1 MLQSTTTSAPRVA
14 APRRSANRTV
24 TGVTERLYRLG
35 PVFLRVSLALVMIWF
50 GALKVANISPV
61 SQLVADTVPFVDG
74 SWFVPLLGGFEVVLG
89 IALLAG
95 SNLLVLTGLVVHLLG
110 TFAVLVTQP
119 ELAFQQGNPLL
130 LTVEGEFVV
139 KNLVLLSAGL
149 ALAGRDAHDS
159 RQAVTYEG
167 GR

>member
-1 MLQSTTTSAPRVA
+1 MLQSTTTPAPRVA
-14 APRRSANRTV
+14 APGSSADRAV
-24 TGVTERLYRLG
+24 AGVTERLYRLG
-35 PVFLRVSLALVMIWF
+35 PVLLRVSLALVMIWF
-50 GALKVANISPV
+50 GALKVADTSPV

-110 TFAVLVTQP
+110 TFTVLLTQP

-130 LTVEGEFVV
+130 LTVEGEFVI

-149 ALAGRDAHDS
+149 VLAGRDAHDS
-159 RQAVTYEG
+159 RRTAAYEG
-167 GR
+167 DR

>member
-1 MLQSTTTSAPRVA
+1 MLQPMTSAPRGVA
-14 APRRSANRTV
+14 HGRPASRAV
-24 TGVTERLYRLG
+24 AGVTELLYRLG
-35 PVFLRVSLALVMIWF
+35 PVLLRVSLALVMIWF
-50 GALKVANISPV
+50 GALKVAGDSPV
-61 SQLVADTVPFVDG
+61 SQLVADTVPVLDG

-95 SNLLVLTGLVVHLLG
+95 GNLLVLAGLVLHLLG
-110 TFAVLVTQP
+110 TFAVLITQP

-149 ALAGRDAHDS
+149 ALAGRRAHDP
-159 RQAVTYEG
+159 RQVTVE
-167 GR
+167 RRS

>member
-1 MLQSTTTSAPRVA
+1 MLLPTTTPAPKVA
-14 APRRSANRTV
+14 APASPVTRTV
-24 TGVTERLYRLG
+24 ARVTQRLHRTGPLL
-35 PVFLRVSLALVMIWF
+35 LRASLALVMIWF
-50 GALKVANISPV
+50 GTLKVAGTSPV
-61 SQLVADTVPFVDG
+61 ADLVADTVPLLDG

-110 TFAVLVTQP
+110 TFAVLATQP

-130 LTVEGEFVV
+130 LTTEGEFVV

-149 ALAGRDAHDS
+149 ALAGRGAHDP
-159 RQAVTYEG
+159 RTPTMRG
-167 GR
+167 DH